1 MSRARTSL
9 AALACLALA
18 GGAAAQRVQES
29 WPVGPAQGKLA
40 FYTEVLK
47 GIGAQV
53 TPAGRPD
60 VDGRVAVQF
69 KASGDL
75 ALEAPG
81 SIFNDLGQGRLTLTT
96 RGVLRGPGGEIQL
109 GGLQLRRGPGERT
122 FVLEDAQG
130 QAWFEADHMHFTVDR
145 EGRQVRLFNMDVR
158 LTTGG
163 ARVLGDTRYEGL
175 AVAVMELTAPVGIP
189 KGSVEVPDGSCT
201 TPNWGLPD
209 ADVALKDISSVQQ
222 MARDTTAPVRVA
234 VAPSAVLRNAGTT
247 DVPWYGKFSGN
258 FPPYNNDQHPFLVWN
273 MYRLA
278 NGVLEQVGVS
288 PLKHAFLT
296 INSVCGCSSGN
307 ILWVNC
313 EDTYGTGTND
323 GTSSLGPRS
332 ELLPS
337 IGYWQ
342 RCGSIFDTNCDGVQN
357 SAPPRATLMDRRMA
371 VLESDLQAG
380 GTYYVDSWYVVR
392 DDKNIFNS
400 MGWRQVTPSFGGSSW
415 TFSLTSS
422 FNNGAV
428 IDQWVN
434 PAAPGANAQSVLLPT
449 KFGQL
454 RLAVKA
460 TDLGGGQWRYEYA
473 LMNFDFDSGVK
484 SFSIPVPAG
493 AVVSNV
499 GFHDPD
505 TNAATDW
512 TSSTAGNAV
521 TWTAPNATSAQ
532 PFSTLYNFRFTVNAS
547 PSAASALNATL
558 GVQAARGWAPTIAIL
573 GPGTLTP
580 AAELAEKQ

>member
-1 MSRARTSL
+1 MRTRTSL
-9 AALACLALA
+9 AAVACLALA
-18 GGAAAQRVQES
+18 GGAAAQRAQES
-29 WPVGPAQGKLA
+29 WPVGAAQGQLA

-53 TPAGRPD
+53 APAGKPD
-60 VDGRVAVQF
+60 VDGRVAVAF
-69 KASGDL
+69 RASGDL
-75 ALEAPG
+75 LLEAPG
-81 SIFNDLGQGRLTLTT
+81 SIFADLGKGALRLTS
-96 RGVLRGPGGEIQL
+96 RGILSGPGGAIQL
-109 GGLQLRRGPGERT
+109 DGLELRRGTDERA
-122 FVLEDAQG
+122 FVFVDAQG
-130 QAWFEADHMHFTVDR
+130 QEWFTADHMHYSVDR
-145 EGRQVRLFNMDVR
+145 DARRMRMFNLDVR
-158 LTTGG
+158 LTTGA

-189 KGSVEVPDGSCT
+189 KGSVEVPDGACT
-201 TPNWGLPD
+201 TPNWGVPD
-209 ADVALKDISSVQQ
+209 NDVALTTIGSLQQ
-222 MARDTTAPVRVA
+222 MARDGTFPAGTIAL
-234 VAPSAVLRNAGTT
+234 APSATLQNVGVTE
-247 DVPWYGKFSGN
+247 VPWYGKFSGN

-273 MYRLA
+273 AYRLA
-278 NGVLEQVGVS
+278 GGVLEQIGVS

-296 INSVCGCSSGN
+296 VNTGCGCSSGN

-313 EDTYGTGTND
+313 SDTYGTGTND
-323 GTSSLGPRS
+323 GTSSLGLRS
-332 ELLPS
+332 EILPS

-342 RCGSIFDTNCDGVQN
+342 RCKSIFDTNCDGVQN
-357 SAPPRATLMDRRMA
+357 SAPPRANNMDRRMA
-371 VLESDLQAG
+371 VLESDLQTAG
-380 GTYYVDSWYVVR
+380 ATYYIDSWYVVR
-392 DDKNIFNS
+392 DDKNIFNT
-400 MGWRQVTPSFGGSSW
+400 MGWRTFTGTGGSTWS
-415 TFSLTSS
+415 FSLGA
-422 FNNGAV
+422 FNNGPV

-434 PAAPGANAQSVLLPT
+434 PAAPGANAQSSNLYT
-449 KFGQL
+449 QFGKL

-460 TDLGGGQWRYEYA
+460 TDQGGGQWRYEYA

-505 TNAATDW
+505 NNAATDW

-521 TWTAPNATSAQ
+521 TWTAPNATSVQ

-547 PSAASALNATL
+547 PSAAGALNATL

-580 AAELAEKQ
+580 AAEVAEKQ

>member
-1 MSRARTSL
+1 MSRARS
-9 AALACLALA
+9 CLAVLVCLGWA
-18 GGAAAQRVQES
+18 GGAAAQRPQES
-29 WPVGPAQGKLA
+29 WPVGAAQGQLA

-47 GIGAQV
+47 AIGAQV
-53 TPAGRPD
+53 SPAGRPD
-60 VDGRVAVQF
+60 IDGRVAVGF
-69 KASGDL
+69 RASGDL
-75 ALEAPG
+75 QLEAPG
-81 SIFNDLGQGRLTLTT
+81 SLFDDVGRGALRLTS
-96 RGVLRGPGGEIQL
+96 RGVLRGPGGEIRL
-109 GGLQLRRGPGERT
+109 AGLELRRGSDERT
-122 FVLEDAQG
+122 FVFVDAQG

-145 EGRQVRLFNMDVR
+145 DARQMRMFNLDVR
-158 LTTGG
+158 LTTGA

-189 KGSVEVPDGSCT
+189 KGSVETPDGACT
-201 TPNWGLPD
+201 NPNWGLPD
-209 ADVALKDISSVQQ
+209 NDVALKDISSVQQ

-247 DVPWYGKFSGN
+247 DVPWYGKFSGS

-278 NGVLEQVGVS
+278 NGTLEQIGVS

-296 INSVCGCSSGN
+296 INSVCGCPSGN

-332 ELLPS
+332 EILPS

-342 RCGSIFDTNCDGVQN
+342 RCQSIFDTNCDGVQN
-357 SAPPRATLMDRRMA
+357 SAPPRATPMDRRMA

-380 GTYYVDSWYVVR
+380 GSYYIDSWYIVR

-400 MGWRQVTPSFGGSSW
+400 MGWRTVTPSWTGSSW
-415 TFSLTSS
+415 TFGLGAS
-422 FNNGAV
+422 FTNGAV
-428 IDQWVN
+428 VDQWVN
-434 PAAPGANAQSVLLPT
+434 PAAPGPNAQSVLLFT

-454 RLAVKA
+454 RLAVRA

-473 LMNFDFDSGVK
+473 LMNFDFDSAVK

-493 AVVSNV
+493 AVVSNI
-499 GFHDPD
+499 GFHDVD
-505 TNAATDW
+505 QNAATDW

-521 TWTAPNATSAQ
+521 TWQAPSAAAVQ
-532 PFSTLYNFRFTVNAS
+532 TFSTLFNFRFTVNAA
-547 PSAASALNATL
+547 PGAASGSTATL
-558 GVQAARGWAPTIAIL
+558 GVQAARGWAPTVAVL
-573 GPGTLTP
+573 GPAPTP
-580 AAELAEKQ
+580 LAQAAEKQ